1 MTKEPLYSDGSRI
14 SVAFCCLGNICRSP
28 MAEAVMRHATNEMKM
43 LHLIDEI
50 DSFGTSG
57 FHAGDGPDR
66 RTVQTCR
73 ANGVPVNH
81 VSRQVRLSDFE
92 KFDYI
97 FAMDRENLEDLK
109 YMQPRGSKA
118 KIMLFG
124 DYCEDPKLDRI
135 VSDPYYGGPDGFQRS
150 FRQLDHFAR
159 TFLKKLAAGTEQ

>member
-1 MTKEPLYSDGSRI
+1 MTKELGSDKI

-28 MAEAVMRHATNEMKM
+28 MAEAVMRNAAGDMK
-43 LHLIDEI
+43 LTHLISEI

-66 RTVQTCR
+66 RTIQTCLS
-73 ANGVPVNH
+73 NGVPVNH
-81 VSRQVRLSDFE
+81 VSRQVRLSDFD

-124 DYCEDPKLDRI
+124 AYSEDAKMDKI
-135 VSDPYYGGPDGFQRS
+135 IKDPYYGGPDGFQS
-150 FRQLDHFAR
+150 NFRQLDHFSR
-159 TFLKKLAAGTEQ
+159 TFLKRLATGTA

>member
-1 MTKEPLYSDGSRI
+1 MTRDRSNSGDSKI

-28 MAEAVMRHATNEMKM
+28 MAEAVLRHATSEMK
-43 LHLIDEI
+43 LSHLINEI

-92 KFDYI
+92 RFDYI

-109 YMQPRGSKA
+109 YMQPRGSKS

-124 DYCEDPKLDRI
+124 AYCEDAKMDKI
-135 VSDPYYGGPDGFQRS
+135 ISDPYYGGPDGFQSS
-150 FRQLDHFAR
+150 FRQLDHFSR
-159 TFLKKLAAGTEQ
+159 TFLKKLAAGTA